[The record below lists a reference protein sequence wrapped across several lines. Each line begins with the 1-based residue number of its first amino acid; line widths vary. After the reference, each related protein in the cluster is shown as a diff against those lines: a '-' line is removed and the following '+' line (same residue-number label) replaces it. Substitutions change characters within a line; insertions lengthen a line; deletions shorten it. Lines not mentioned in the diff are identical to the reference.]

1 MDIPQWGIL
10 RVKSAEGYTANA
22 TIVYLGLRDRYAA
35 INLSQKGMIME
46 TEYIVS
52 GMTCGHCVKHV
63 TEEVSQLDGV
73 EKVEVVL
80 DGGKMTI
87 TSATE
92 IPFEAVSE
100 AVAEAGNYTV
110 AAA

>member
-1 MDIPQWGIL
+1 
-10 RVKSAEGYTANA
+10 
-22 TIVYLGLRDRYAA
+22 
-35 INLSQKGMIME
+35 ME
-46 TEYIVS
+46 TNYIVS

-73 EKVEVVL
+73 EKVEVIL
-80 DGGKMTI
+80 DGGKVTI

-92 IPFEAVSE
+92 IPFEEVSE
-100 AVAEAGNYTV
+100 AVVEAGNYTV